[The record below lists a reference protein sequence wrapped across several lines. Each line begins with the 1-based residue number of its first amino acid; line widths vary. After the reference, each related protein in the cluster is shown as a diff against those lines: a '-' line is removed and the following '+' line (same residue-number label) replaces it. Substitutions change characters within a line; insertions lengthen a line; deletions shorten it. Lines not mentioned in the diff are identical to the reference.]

1 MNTIRITKN
10 QYEDLRSNL
19 LRHAPKEAAAFALGG
34 VFKTSDGWH
43 FTFRELIYPKSD
55 DYKIQREVRIEISP
69 IFLNRVISR
78 AEREG
83 LTIASCHSHPF
94 SKKGVAYSPSDDYG
108 ENASAK
114 TIYECL
120 KGKQMGSLL
129 FGKDTVIGR
138 IWISPK
144 KKPLPFDQIRIIGR
158 RAIFKNIRD
167 RQNALS
173 KLQEEIYA
181 RQISAFGKTGQA
193 FLSSLVIGIVGLGG
207 TGSNIA
213 EQLARLGV
221 YRFVLVDHDTL
232 EPSNRTRVY
241 GSYPKRSFK
250 FWRSE
255 NEKKVLIAKKNIQ
268 KIQPNAQVEAIPY
281 NVIDQRVL
289 SKLKECDLIFSC
301 VDRQAPRSVLN
312 ELSYQ
317 YYIPIIDLGVG
328 LNVAKDCVTGG
339 SARVTLLAPSL
350 PCLFCYGVI
359 RPDVISAEFLDK
371 NERNKRLREGYIPG
385 LTDAPSVINFTTTT
399 AGIAVSLM
407 LDMFFGFS
415 ESKTNNI
422 IFDFKNLSA
431 SRLSVDEVSVCTCK
445 ERMGYSDS
453 DYRPLSAP
461 TE

>member
-43 FTFRELIYPKSD
+43 FTFREVMYPQPS
-55 DYKIQREVRIEISP
+55 DYKVQGEARLEVSP
-69 IFLNRVISR
+69 VFLNRVISK
-78 AEREG
+78 AEREE

-94 SKKGVAYSPSDDYG
+94 STKSVTYSPSDDYG
-108 ENASAK
+108 ERASAK

-120 KGKQMGSLL
+120 KEKQMGSLL

-138 IWISPK
+138 IWTSPERE
-144 KKPLPFDQIRIIGR
+144 PLPFDQIRIIDR
-158 RAIFKNIRD
+158 RAIFKNIKD
-167 RQNALS
+167 KQDYLS
-173 KLQEEIYA
+173 KLQEKIYA
-181 RQISAFGKTGQA
+181 RQIFAFGKSGQA

-221 YRFVLVDHDTL
+221 SRFILVDHDIL

-241 GSYPKRSFK
+241 GSYPKRSFE

-255 NEKKVLIAKKNIQ
+255 NESKVSIAKRNIQ
-268 KIQPNAQVEAIPY
+268 RIQPNARVETLPHSII
-281 NVIDQRVL
+281 NQKIL
-289 SKLKECDLIFSC
+289 SKLKGCDLIFSC

-317 YYIPIIDLGVG
+317 YYIPTIDLGVG
-328 LNVAKDCVTGG
+328 LDVAKDRVTGG
-339 SARVTLLAPSL
+339 SARVTLLAPGL

-371 NERNKRLREGYIPG
+371 NERAKRLREGYIPG
-385 LTDAPSVINFTTTT
+385 LTDAPSVINFTTTV

-431 SRLSVDEVSVCTCK
+431 SRLLAGEVSVCTCK
-445 ERMGYSDS
+445 ERMGYSDYKS
-453 DYRPLSAP
+453 LSAP